1 VIAATGRC
9 LATVGSV
16 PTAPVAAASLVLGF
30 AVAQASGVRAL
41 GGLVL
46 LAGLVWCA
54 VRWRRRAGTGAAIA
68 LAGVYAAAFVLSHVL
83 AGAIGAWGSVAVA
96 AAAVAGAAWVVAD
109 ARAAGAVA
117 RA

>member
-1 VIAATGRC
+1 MIAATGRC
-9 LATVGSV
+9 LATVGYV
-16 PTAPVAAASLVLGF
+16 PTAPVAAASLVHGF
-30 AVAQASGVRAL
+30 AVAQATRVRAL
-41 GGLVL
+41 GGLML

>member
-1 VIAATGRC
+1 M
-9 LATVGSV
+9 

-46 LAGLVWCA
+46 LAGVAWCA
-54 VRWRRRAGTGAAIA
+54 VRWRRRAGTGAAVA
-68 LAGVYAAAFVLSHVL
+68 LTGVYAAAFVLSHVL
-83 AGAIGAWGSVAVA
+83 ADAIGAWASVAVA

-109 ARAAGAVA
+109 ARAARAVA